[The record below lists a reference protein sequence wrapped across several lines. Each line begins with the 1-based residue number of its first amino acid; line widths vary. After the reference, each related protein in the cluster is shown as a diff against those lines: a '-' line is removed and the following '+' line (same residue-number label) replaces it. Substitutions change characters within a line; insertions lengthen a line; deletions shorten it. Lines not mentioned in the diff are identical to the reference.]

1 METIDL
7 GDKCGH
13 CKNDTS
19 FGSGRF
25 VNRYPVFGYNPNFS
39 GTEYNGYCCEDCE
52 LKIQEER
59 EDN

>member
-7 GDKCGH
+7 GDKCVH

-52 LKIQEER
+52 LKIQE
-59 EDN
+59 